1 MTQEA
6 QGTEPSYL
14 TTGGVARWLGVSRN
28 MVLRAARRGEIRPA
42 ARTPGGYLRVHPT
55 VVEAYAA
62 RLAAWSLRVDGAEAP
77 AGSAETPPHA

>member
-6 QGTEPSYL
+6 QGTETNYL
-14 TTGGVARWLGVSRN
+14 TTGAVARRLGVSRN
-28 MVLRAARRGEIRPA
+28 TVLRAARRGEIRPS
-42 ARTPGGYLRVHPT
+42 ARTPGGYLRFHST

-62 RLAAWSLRVDGAEAP
+62 RLAAWSPRVDGVEAP